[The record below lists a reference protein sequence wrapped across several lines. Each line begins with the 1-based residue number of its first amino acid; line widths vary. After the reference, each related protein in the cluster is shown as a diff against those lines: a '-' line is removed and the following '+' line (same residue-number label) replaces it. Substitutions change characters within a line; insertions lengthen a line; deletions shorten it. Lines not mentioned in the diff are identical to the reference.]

1 MDQEQTSWKQKYY
14 ESLELLEK
22 REREAAAFEVAL
34 RDALAR
40 MCVIAEDTDSELDGY
55 LKQLREQL
63 RSGGSS
69 ERITQLCHDA
79 TARMV
84 LLDSDTSAPRTPTIA
99 GALRRALDPLRLPH
113 SCSKKLKVLKKHLA
127 AYKRGDDATPLIT
140 EFVALMEFARQ
151 DKDTPV
157 AGAAGIGRFGSW
169 FGIRTRKRNTH
180 AAAYDGSPRSGA
192 ELLRV
197 VADGFNL
204 SGSARNDLE
213 NWLAEVA
220 SATSASEVYR
230 LAQRLATLVD
240 APARRATDA
249 LLSCNEGLLQLL
261 ERLEF
266 PVEAQVRVQNLRER
280 LEKPI
285 TPDHW
290 QDVLTEVVELI
301 AAVRN
306 HAQREKQEL
315 EEFLTQVTAHLDALD
330 KHVRSVESDR
340 NDSLDSARGIDAAVR
355 EQVRG
360 IHSSVEQAD
369 DLTQLKQNIQE
380 RLQNIGNHMEQFRDV
395 EERRSDTA
403 QKRIVQLT
411 QRLQSLEGEVVDLH
425 ERVGRER
432 RLALLDSLTGTYNR
446 MAYEQRVDEE
456 YERWKR
462 SREPLTLIVIDVD
475 NFKWVND
482 TYGHKAGDKV
492 LSTIG
497 ELLRKRIRASDFLAR
512 YGGEEFVILLPGT
525 KVDDAFDIA
534 EKLRQEIARCGF
546 HYRNNDVSITVC
558 CGIAGFAASD
568 QPDSVFER
576 ADAALYKAKQAG
588 KNRSFVDDGTTH
600 SGTDTMK
607 VRS

>member
-14 ESLELLEK
+14 ESLELVEK

-40 MCVIAEDTDSELDGY
+40 MCVVAEDIDSELDGY

-69 ERITQLCHDA
+69 ERITQLCRDA

-84 LLDSDTSAPRTPTIA
+84 LLDSDTSTPRTPTIA
-99 GALRRALDPLRLPH
+99 TALRRALEPLRLPH
-113 SCSKKLKVLKKHLA
+113 SCSKKLKVLKKRLA
-127 AYKRGDDATPLIT
+127 AYKRGDDVTPLIA

-151 DKDTPV
+151 DASV
-157 AGAAGIGRFGSW
+157 VGEAGIGRFGSW
-169 FGIRTRKRNTH
+169 FGIRTRERNTH
-180 AAAYDGSPRSGA
+180 AAAYDGSPQSGA

-197 VADGFNL
+197 VADSFNL
-204 SGSARNDLE
+204 SGEAHNGLQH
-213 NWLAEVA
+213 WLAEVT

-240 APARRATDA
+240 GPARRATEA

-266 PVEAQVRVQNLRER
+266 PVEAQGRLQTLRER

-285 TPDHW
+285 TPDRW
-290 QDVLTEVVELI
+290 QGVLTEVVELI

-306 HAQREKQEL
+306 RAQREKQEL
-315 EEFLTQVTAHLDALD
+315 EEFLTQVTEHLDALD

-340 NDSLDSARGIDAAVR
+340 SDSLDSARGLDAAVR
-355 EQVRG
+355 EQVRS

-380 RLQNIGNHMEQFRDV
+380 RLENIGSHMEQFRDV

-462 SREPLTLIVIDVD
+462 SREPLTLIIIDVD
-475 NFKWVND
+475 NFKRVND

-497 ELLRKRIRASDFLAR
+497 ELLRKRVRASDFLAR

-525 KVDDAFDIA
+525 KTDDAFEVA
-534 EKLRQEIARCGF
+534 EQLRKEIARCGF
-546 HYRNNDVSITVC
+546 HYRNDGVAITVC
-558 CGIAGFAASD
+558 CGIASFAASD

-588 KNRSFVDDGTTH
+588 KNCSFLDDGTID
-600 SGTDTMK
+600 SSADAME
-607 VRS
+607 VRSR